1 MISGDTVSLNTSD
14 ATGTFASDSVGNAIT
29 VTVAGLTIGGA
40 QADDYTLTQPTTT
53 ASITPAPLT
62 VSGVTAADKPY
73 DASTAATV
81 NTSAQRWLACTV
93 AIRLRLNSGAATGTF
108 TSDSV
113 GTGIT
118 VTVAGLSIS
127 GAQAGD

>member
-81 NTSAQRWLACTV
+81 NTSGATLV
-93 AIRLRLNSGAATGTF
+93 GVYSGDSVELNSGAATGTF